1 MSDLK
6 ALKKEIQSL
15 SPTARVELFELDMNV
30 TTSGGKKYFHA
41 GTNELGVPV
50 VWQGV
55 EYQPWPIIAEG
66 FDKSGQGKLPRPKI
80 QVSNLNGLI
89 SAEVMANDDLLG
101 CRVIRRATHARFLDA
116 VNFPNGNPT
125 ADPSQHFPDE
135 VWYIDQKT
143 SENRLMVE
151 FELAS
156 PFDLMGV
163 QLPNRQ
169 ILKNS
174 CCWAYR
180 GAECGYTGPYFDR
193 TDAPTSMASAD
204 CCSKRIS
211 GCEARKKYFANG
223 IIPFGGFPGATR
235 HG

>member
-1 MSDLK
+1 MSEIT

-15 SPTARVELFELDMNV
+15 SPTARIELFEIDMSNTV
-30 TTSGGKKYFHA
+30 SGGKLYFHG
-41 GTNELGVPV
+41 GTNELGSPV
-50 VWQGV
+50 VWQGI
-55 EYQPWPIIAEG
+55 EYAPWPVVASG
-66 FDKSGQGKLPRPKI
+66 FDKSGQGKLPRPKM

-101 CRVIRRATHARFLDA
+101 CRLTRRATHARFLDA
-116 VNFPNGNPT
+116 VNFPAGNPD
-125 ADPSQHFPDE
+125 ADPNQHFPDE

-143 SENRLMVE
+143 AENRLMVE

-174 CCWAYR
+174 CCWKYR
-180 GAECGYTGPYFDR
+180 GAECGYTGPNFDR
-193 TDAPTSMASAD
+193 TDKPTSMASAD
-204 CCSKRIS
+204 SCGKRLSSCQARQEYFES
-211 GCEARKKYFANG
+211 GML
-223 IIPFGGFPGATR
+223 PFGGCPGATR